1 MSENDSSSSKH
12 SAFAVATAVP
22 WLPLHTT
29 STFPQHRLLW
39 GQETVDYWSGSALVI
54 SKCSLSTSYSQAWN
68 KVAKTPTDPE
78 LQL

>member
-39 GQETVDYWSGSALVI
+39 GQETVDYWSGSALAI
-54 SKCSLSTSYSQAWN
+54 TKCSMSY
-68 KVAKTPTDPE
+68 
-78 LQL
+78 QLFPGLEQGGQNTY